1 MLYYTALMRQLW
13 ACTPCFKRDTEK
25 FEYVPAGATAMVQG
39 QEIWLGMKEAI
50 SSYFI
55 QGKKKKSSSKYLLV
69 FPWRDCDSK
78 GLFNLSDKDTKKTW
92 WLGWNLKLG
101 KI

>member
-55 QGKKKKSSSKYLLV
+55 QGKKKK
-69 FPWRDCDSK
+69 
-78 GLFNLSDKDTKKTW
+78 KKQF
-92 WLGWNLKLG
+92 
-101 KI
+101 KIPIGIPMERLW

>member
-55 QGKKKKSSSKYLLV
+55 QGKKKKKAVQNTHGEIGIVKGSLIYLIKIRKR
-69 FPWRDCDSK
+69 P
-78 GLFNLSDKDTKKTW
+78 G
-92 WLGWNLKLG
+92 GWAEIWN
-101 KI
+101 

>member
-55 QGKKKKSSSKYLLV
+55 QGKKKKKKAVQNTYWYSHGEIVIVKGSLIYLIKIRKR
-69 FPWRDCDSK
+69 P
-78 GLFNLSDKDTKKTW
+78 G
-92 WLGWNLKLG
+92 GWAEIWN
-101 KI
+101 